1 MKKKKFTD
9 RLRYAFDNT
18 MSRGTGALIGWLA
31 LITIISLIII
41 AAIVWAIGWA
51 SQASYIDELW
61 SYVMIS
67 VAGWDPTE
75 GYGWDYRITFTVV
88 LIFGTFIVSALIGI
102 LATGLDEKIE
112 ELQKGRSKVIESNHT
127 VILGWT
133 QQIFAILPELVEAN
147 ANQPKPRVVILAD
160 KDPMEMAEEIDRRIG
175 DTGRTKVIL
184 RRGNPVMMTDLKLVS
199 LQTSKSIIILAP
211 DDDDPDASV
220 IKTILA
226 IIRDPQRRPDPY
238 AIVAEI
244 EKKKNLELAKI
255 IGGDEV
261 ELILKNDIIA
271 RIMAQTSR
279 QSGLSVV
286 YSDLLDFAG
295 DEIYLEEEP
304 ALVGKTYREAL
315 FSYED
320 SAVMGLHK
328 SSGVPEL
335 SPPMDTVIETGDQI
349 IALSEDDDT
358 VVLSGTQGGDI
369 LEGAIKEAPS
379 SSMAPE
385 SLLLL
390 GWNAKT
396 PMLIRELDYYI
407 PKGSKMTVLAN
418 VDDIDAE
425 FKCLRKATK
434 NLRIDLQYGD
444 TTDRS
449 VLDGL
454 DLTNVDYSIVVS
466 YSDKYDAQ
474 RADSLTLMTL
484 LHLRDITEQQGLDF
498 SIVSEME
505 DNTNRELAAVTK
517 ADDFVVSN
525 HVISLMLSQ
534 ISEAIHLGAVFEDLF
549 DPEGVETYL
558 KPVVDYI
565 EVGQEVNFY
574 TILEAAC
581 RRGETA
587 LGYRIHADAYD
598 TEKDYGVVLNPVKSE
613 PVMFTDQ
620 DQVIVLAED

>member
-1 MKKKKFTD
+1 MKKISFTD

-31 LITIISLIII
+31 LITVVSLIFI
-41 AAIVWAIGWA
+41 AVIVWVIGWA
-51 SQASYIDELW
+51 SQASFIDEVW
-61 SYVMIS
+61 SYLMIT

-75 GYGWDYRITFTVV
+75 GYGWDYRITFMVV

-102 LATGLDEKIE
+102 LSTGLDEKIE
-112 ELQKGRSKVIESNHT
+112 ELQRGRSVVIESNHT
-127 VILGWT
+127 VILGWS
-133 QQIFAILPELVEAN
+133 QQVFAILPELVEAN
-147 ANQPKPRVVILAD
+147 SNVSKPRVVILAD
-160 KDPMEMAEEIDRRIG
+160 KDPAEMAEEIDSRVG

-184 RRGNPVMMTDLKLVS
+184 RRGDPVMMTDLAMVS

-211 DDDDPDASV
+211 EDEDPDASV
-220 IKTILA
+220 IKMLLA
-226 IIRDPQRRPDPY
+226 IIRDPNRRPEPY

-244 EKKKNLELAKI
+244 VERKNLELAKI
-255 IGGDEV
+255 IGGDEI
-261 ELILKNDIIA
+261 ELILKNEIIA

-286 YSDLLDFAG
+286 YSDLLDFEG
-295 DEIYLEEEP
+295 DEIYFADEP
-304 ALVGKTYREAL
+304 ALIGKTYREAL

-320 SAVMGLHK
+320 SIVMGLYK
-328 SSGVPEL
+328 DGVPEL
-335 SPPMDTVIETGDQI
+335 SPAMDTVIEAGDRI

-358 VVLSGTQGGDI
+358 VVLSGKWGGDI
-369 LEGAIKEAPS
+369 LESVIKEAPS
-379 SSMAPE
+379 SSVAPE

-390 GWNAKT
+390 GWNERA
-396 PMLIRELDYYI
+396 PLLIRELDHYV
-407 PKGSKMTVLAN
+407 PKGSKLTVLAK
-418 VDDIDAE
+418 VADIE
-425 FKCLRKATK
+425 PIIEQLRSKAQ
-434 NLRIDLQYGD
+434 NLSIDVQYGD

-454 DLTNVDYSIVVS
+454 DLTKVDYSIVVS
-466 YSDKYDAQ
+466 YSDLYNPQ
-474 RADSLTLMTL
+474 RADSHTLMTL
-484 LHLRDITEQQGLDF
+484 LHLRNIAEQGGLDF

-534 ISEAIHLGAVFEDLF
+534 ISEALHLGAVFQDLF

-558 KPVVDYI
+558 KPVGDYI

-587 LGYRIHADAYD
+587 LGYRIQAEAFDA
-598 TEKDYGVVLNPVKSE
+598 EKNFGVLLNPVKSE
-613 PVMFTDQ
+613 LVTFTDQ
-620 DQVIVLAED
+620 DQIIVLAED